1 MIALELPSL
10 TSSWLVQLSIHINGL
25 LVHIYMVSMVQWCIY
40 NIDDIAAKLTSL
52 TSSLDFV
59 PVITI
64 LSSNPTKGLL
74 LHIL

>member
-40 NIDDIAAKLTSL
+40 NIDDIAAKLPSL

>member
-1 MIALELPSL
+1 MIALELASL

-40 NIDDIAAKLTSL
+40 NIDDIAAKLPSL